1 MATLPFG
8 RNHTPPLGSVQERSE
23 SGDLTCPV
31 TSCTLPPRLSGKGF
45 TPSLSTPSR
54 KMAVYGLG
62 LPAFLLVSLVALVLQ
77 TYLPLHI
84 GLVTIFDL
92 PLLVVI
98 YFALAWQNPVLAL
111 LAGALL
117 GMAQDSL
124 SGGFIGLFGTAKTVI
139 GYVTSSVSTH
149 LETENIGVRF
159 LTVFLVY
166 GLHFALLYFL
176 RSLFQN
182 QLLEFDPGARLLA
195 ALVNAI
201 LGVLFF
207 HLLDRFRK
215 SS

>member
-1 MATLPFG
+1 
-8 RNHTPPLGSVQERSE
+8 
-23 SGDLTCPV
+23 
-31 TSCTLPPRLSGKGF
+31 
-45 TPSLSTPSR
+45 
-54 KMAVYGLG
+54 MAVYGLG
-62 LPAFLLVSLVALVLQ
+62 LPAFLLVSLAALVLQ

-84 GLVTIFDL
+84 RFVSIFDL

-149 LETENIGVRF
+149 LETENVGVRF
-159 LTVFLVY
+159 LTVFFIY
-166 GLHFALLYFL
+166 GIHFALLYFL

-182 QLLEFDPGARLLA
+182 QLLEFDPQARLLA

-215 SS
+215 RS